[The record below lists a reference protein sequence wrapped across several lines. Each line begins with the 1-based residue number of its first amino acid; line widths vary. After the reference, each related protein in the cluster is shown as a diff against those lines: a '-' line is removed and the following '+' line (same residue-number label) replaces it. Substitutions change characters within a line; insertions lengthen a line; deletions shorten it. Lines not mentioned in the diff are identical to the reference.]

1 MPAEKSFDELR
12 DDFRLK
18 RFREEGIRTGHR
30 ILFGDGTLWFD
41 QAYPHMQ
48 GASFFIPIL
57 FLSFVFSLLAV
68 AVVIHDGHS
77 SAPYVVLGSL
87 VLLVLL
93 VVTVRK
99 SGKQERELRA
109 RLALGLFLRS
119 AEVVIFDETGF
130 KRSIARDDIEE
141 LVTRSSFR
149 SGSQSTS
156 FIHLMLSGGDEV
168 HTEMSPTKANQAVLQ
183 TWLEGAHGA
192 ED

>member
-93 VVTVRK
+93 VVT
-99 SGKQERELRA
+99 
-109 RLALGLFLRS
+109 
-119 AEVVIFDETGF
+119 
-130 KRSIARDDIEE
+130 
-141 LVTRSSFR
+141 RSSFR

-168 HTEMSPTKANQAVLQ
+168 HTEISPTKANQAVLQ
-183 TWLEGAHGA
+183 TWLEGAHEA